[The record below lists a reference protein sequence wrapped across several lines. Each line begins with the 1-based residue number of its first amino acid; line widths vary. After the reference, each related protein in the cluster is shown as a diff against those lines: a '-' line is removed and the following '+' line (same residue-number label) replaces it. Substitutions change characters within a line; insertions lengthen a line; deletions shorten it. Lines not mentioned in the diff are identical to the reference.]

1 MENKKTKKHV
11 FGKDIYFIGRDKDG
25 VNYWLE
31 AATWDCGWYWGFG
44 YVETYTNNNNPEY
57 SRDISSH
64 QHFDGLFL
72 KGNIFDSFKNTI
84 VETPL
89 NNNEIWELLGYMK
102 EFYIMREY
110 SDFLHSGNH
119 ITSRAKNIKEE
130 ENETENK
137 KEYKRI
143 NEKLM
148 PELFEKI
155 YKLLTIEA
163 EPTGRKILQCKNKY
177 GYTTKQLK
185 INYDE
190 KTFSVG
196 SFSIGADKTI
206 TKKALNEKI
215 EELKNI
221 GFKEI

>member
-1 MENKKTKKHV
+1 MKNFKIKKIKTHA
-11 FGKDIYFIGRDKDG
+11 FGKNIYFLGRDKDG
-25 VNYWLE
+25 TNYWLE
-31 AATWDCGWYWGFG
+31 EASWDCNWYYGFG
-44 YVETYTNNNNPEY
+44 YVETYINNANPGM
-57 SRDISSH
+57 SRDIESH

-72 KGNIFDSFKNTI
+72 KKELFDSFKNLL

-89 NNNEIWELLGYMK
+89 KDSEIWQLLGYMR

-130 ENETENK
+130 ENETENQ

-163 EPTGRKILQCKNKY
+163 EG
-177 GYTTKQLK
+177 
-185 INYDE
+185 
-190 KTFSVG
+190 
-196 SFSIGADKTI
+196 
-206 TKKALNEKI
+206 
-215 EELKNI
+215 
-221 GFKEI
+221 